1 MPDGDMVHNHLGR
14 FYQKTYKILC
24 EGVAATEDCARDL
37 LSRLRRDLKQTA
49 KWPLHLSK
57 KISDLLSQKI
67 GPLEFANNDEA
78 ARSGH
83 QIDDLINQAD
93 CPHREKEL
101 ISRASKT
108 VLNDLRH
115 GQEMDASNIQLAI
128 FKQYFREKYE
138 ADFKERIPLSREHQ
152 NGVSHG
158 ELMRRLEE
166 VEPYLN
172 RGIHQ
177 FAQTAIKD
185 QNLDN
190 LRLPRQVRREI
201 NLDEDLLAG

>member
-1 MPDGDMVHNHLGR
+1 MPDGDRVHSHLGG
-14 FYQKTYKILC
+14 FYHKPYKWLC
-24 EGVAATEDCARDL
+24 EGVARPEECARIILDGLRKDLKQIAKVPLL
-37 LSRLRRDLKQTA
+37 LSRN
-49 KWPLHLSK
+49 
-57 KISDLLSQKI
+57 ISDLLSQKI
-67 GPLEFANNDEA
+67 GPLEFSNDLAA
-78 ARSGH
+78 ARISR
-83 QIDDLINQAD
+83 QIDELIRQVD
-93 CPHREKEL
+93 GPYREKEL

-128 FKQYFREKYE
+128 FKQYICEKYE
-138 ADFKERIPLSREHQ
+138 AEFKERIPLSREHH

-158 ELMRRLEE
+158 ELMRRLEAL
-166 VEPYLN
+166 EPDLDL
-172 RGIHQ
+172 GIHQ

>member
-1 MPDGDMVHNHLGR
+1 MPDGDMVHSHLGR

-24 EGVAATEDCARDL
+24 EGVAAREDCARDL

-83 QIDDLINQAD
+83 QIDHLINQAD
-93 CPHREKEL
+93 CPNREKEL

-108 VLNDLRH
+108 VLNELRH
-115 GQEMDASNIQLAI
+115 GGEMDASNIQLAI
-128 FKQYFREKYE
+128 FKQYIREKYE
-138 ADFKERIPLSREHQ
+138 ADFKERIPLSREHH

-158 ELMRRLEE
+158 ELMRRLEAL
-166 VEPYLN
+166 EPDLDL
-172 RGIHQ
+172 GIDK

>member
-1 MPDGDMVHNHLGR
+1 MPDGDRVHSHLGGL
-14 FYQKTYKILC
+14 YQKPYKWLC
-24 EGVAATEDCARDL
+24 EGVARPEECARIILDGLRKDLKQIAKVPLL
-37 LSRLRRDLKQTA
+37 LSRN
-49 KWPLHLSK
+49 
-57 KISDLLSQKI
+57 ISDLLSQKI
-67 GPLEFANNDEA
+67 GPLEFSNDLAA
-78 ARSGH
+78 ARISR
-83 QIDDLINQAD
+83 QIDELISQVD
-93 CPHREKEL
+93 GPYREKEL
-101 ISRASKT
+101 LARASKT

-115 GQEMDASNIQLAI
+115 GQEIDASHVQLAI
-128 FKQYFREKYE
+128 IHQYFREKYE
-138 ADFKERIPLSREHQ
+138 AEFKERIPLSREHH

-158 ELMRRLEE
+158 ELMRRLEAL
-166 VEPYLN
+166 EPYLN

>member
-1 MPDGDMVHNHLGR
+1 MPDGDMVHSHLGR

-24 EGVAATEDCARDL
+24 EGVLATEDCARDL
-37 LSRLRRDLKQTA
+37 LSRLGRDLKQTA
-49 KWPLHLSK
+49 KWPLQLSQ

-83 QIDDLINQAD
+83 QIDDLINLAD
-93 CPHREKEL
+93 CPNREKEL

-108 VLNDLRH
+108 VLNKLRH
-115 GQEMDASNIQLAI
+115 GGEMDTSNFQLAI
-128 FKQYFREKYE
+128 FKQYIREKYE
-138 ADFKERIPLSREHQ
+138 ADFKERIPLSREHH

-158 ELMRRLEE
+158 ELMRRLEAL
-166 VEPYLN
+166 EPYLN
-172 RGIHQ
+172 FGIHQ
-177 FAQTAIKD
+177 FAQTAIKN

>member
-1 MPDGDMVHNHLGR
+1 MPDGDMVHSHLGR

-37 LSRLRRDLKQTA
+37 LSRLRRDLRQTA
-49 KWPLHLSK
+49 KWPLHLSR

-78 ARSGH
+78 ARSGR
-83 QIDDLINQAD
+83 QIDELIRQAD
-93 CPHREKEL
+93 CPYHEKEL
-101 ISRASKT
+101 IARASKT

-115 GQEMDASNIQLAI
+115 GREMNASNIQLAI
-128 FKQYFREKYE
+128 FNQYIREKYE
-138 ADFKERIPLSREHQ
+138 ADFKERIPLSTEHH

-158 ELMRRLEE
+158 ELMLRLEAL
-166 VEPYLN
+166 EPYLN
-172 RGIHQ
+172 LGIHQ
-177 FAQTAIKD
+177 FAQTAIKN

>member
-115 GQEMDASNIQLAI
+115 GREMNASNVQLGI
-128 FKQYFREKYE
+128 FYQYIREKYE
-138 ADFKERIPLSREHQ
+138 ADFKERIPLSNDHH
-152 NGVSHG
+152 NGVCHS
-158 ELMRRLEE
+158 ELMRRLGAL
-166 VEPYLN
+166 EPYLDF
-172 RGIHQ
+172 GFHK

>member
-1 MPDGDMVHNHLGR
+1 
-14 FYQKTYKILC
+14 
-24 EGVAATEDCARDL
+24 
-37 LSRLRRDLKQTA
+37 
-49 KWPLHLSK
+49 LHLSK

-83 QIDDLINQAD
+83 QIDHLINQAD
-93 CPHREKEL
+93 CPNREKEL

-108 VLNDLRH
+108 VLNELRH
-115 GQEMDASNIQLAI
+115 GGEMDASNIQLAI
-128 FKQYFREKYE
+128 FKQYIREKYE
-138 ADFKERIPLSREHQ
+138 ADFKERIPLSREHH

-158 ELMRRLEE
+158 ELMRRLEAL
-166 VEPYLN
+166 EPDLDL
-172 RGIHQ
+172 GIDK

>member
-1 MPDGDMVHNHLGR
+1 MPDGDMVHSHLGR

-49 KWPLHLSK
+49 KWPLHLSR

-78 ARSGH
+78 ARSGR
-83 QIDDLINQAD
+83 QIDELIRQVD
-93 CPHREKEL
+93 CPYHEKEL
-101 ISRASKT
+101 IARASKT

-115 GQEMDASNIQLAI
+115 GREMNASNVQLGI
-128 FKQYFREKYE
+128 FYQYIREKYE
-138 ADFKERIPLSREHQ
+138 ADFKERIPLSNDHH
-152 NGVSHG
+152 NGVCHS
-158 ELMRRLEE
+158 ELMRRLGAL
-166 VEPYLN
+166 EPYLDF
-172 RGIHQ
+172 GFHK